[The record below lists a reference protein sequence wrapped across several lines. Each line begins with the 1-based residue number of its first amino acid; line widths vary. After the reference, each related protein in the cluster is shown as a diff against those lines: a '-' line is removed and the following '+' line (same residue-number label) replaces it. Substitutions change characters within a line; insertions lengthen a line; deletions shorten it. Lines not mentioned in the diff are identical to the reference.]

1 MFKLAVI
8 LNKFGGIAADIL
20 DNLLPKWYI
29 RVFTSKGKYETEL
42 CFRETKYWKSKDDL
56 SG

>member
-29 RVFTSKGKYETEL
+29 RVFTSKGK
-42 CFRETKYWKSKDDL
+42 
-56 SG
+56 